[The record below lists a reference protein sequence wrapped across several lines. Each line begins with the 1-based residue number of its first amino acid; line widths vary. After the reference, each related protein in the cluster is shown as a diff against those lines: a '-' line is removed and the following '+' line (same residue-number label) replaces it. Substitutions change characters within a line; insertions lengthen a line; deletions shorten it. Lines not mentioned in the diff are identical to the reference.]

1 MSIRDQILTALTLV
15 LAGIRVANG
24 YQTDAGLRVWV
35 NLEYQ
40 TAPPD
45 KPCLILY
52 PGDVSDSVDGDPP
65 ASLGE
70 ENHGLALSVEGFI
83 ADSESGAQ
91 AELLRQDILRAL
103 KLDPWCGG
111 LADGFGAITSAARVE
126 NAGEEGLLGFVRI
139 DFTINYATPYGES

>member
-1 MSIRDQILTALTLV
+1 MTIRDQILTALTLA

-24 YQTDAGLRVWV
+24 YQTEAGARIWV

-52 PGDVSDSVDGDPP
+52 PGEVTDSVDGDAP

-70 ENHGLALSVEGFI
+70 ENHSLALSVEGFI

-91 AELLRQDILRAL
+91 AEALRQDVVKAL

-111 LADGFGAITSAARVE
+111 YADGFGGFTSSARVE
-126 NAGEEGLLGFVRI
+126 DAGEDGLLGFAKI
-139 DFTINYATPYGES
+139 DFTVNYATPYGDA